1 MKTDMTQDEMQLVG
15 KATHFCLWCALVC
28 PPAAF
33 LLDLLRVTACMVW
46 DCKNLDWNYEFLAK
60 HTDIVKY
67 KTFNKLDCFR
77 RLLLSVFEKACK
89 PVRGATEFL

>member
-1 MKTDMTQDEMQLVG
+1 
-15 KATHFCLWCALVC
+15 
-28 PPAAF
+28 
-33 LLDLLRVTACMVW
+33 MVW

-67 KTFNKLDCFR
+67 ETFNKLDCFR
-77 RLLLSVFEKACK
+77 LLLLSVFEKACK